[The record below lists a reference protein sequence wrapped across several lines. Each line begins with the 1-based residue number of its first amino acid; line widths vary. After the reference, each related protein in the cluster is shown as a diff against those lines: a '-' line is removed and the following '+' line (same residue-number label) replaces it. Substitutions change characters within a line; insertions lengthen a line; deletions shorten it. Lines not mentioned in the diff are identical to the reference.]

1 MKLLTEKQMKQLRK
15 NYELRVE
22 TDESSPAVVKL
33 FNPCGAGTW
42 YVSELAP
49 DNETAYGLAHIT
61 DSDFGMFS
69 LKELESIKC
78 PPFNLPIERDTS
90 FQENTHTLTE
100 CLKMV

>member
-1 MKLLTEKQMKQLRK
+1 MKLLTEKHIEQLRK
-15 NYELRVE
+15 NYEIRIKN
-22 TDESSPAVVKL
+22 DESSPAVVKL

-49 DNETAYGLAHIT
+49 DNDTAYGLAHIT
-61 DSDFGMFS
+61 DNDFGMFS

-78 PPFNLPIERDTS
+78 PPFSLPIERDTS
-90 FQENTHTLTE
+90 FPENTHTLTE